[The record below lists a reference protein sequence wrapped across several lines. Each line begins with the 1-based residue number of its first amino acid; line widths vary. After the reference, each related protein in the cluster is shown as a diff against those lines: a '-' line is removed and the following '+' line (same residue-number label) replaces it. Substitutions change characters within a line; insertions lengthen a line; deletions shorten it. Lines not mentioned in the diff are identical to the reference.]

1 MIKSWT
7 APWGSTWTSSTTWGP
22 ARATSQSTTPRSTP
36 KMERAG
42 TAAEGAC
49 MQPTSNR
56 VALDS
61 VDAAAVE
68 ETVVPVKEM
77 AATR

>member
-1 MIKSWT
+1 
-7 APWGSTWTSSTTWGP
+7 
-22 ARATSQSTTPRSTP
+22 
-36 KMERAG
+36 MERAG

-49 MQPTSNR
+49 MRPTSNR
-56 VALDS
+56 VAPDS

-68 ETVVPVKEM
+68 GTAVPAEEM